1 MVGQKNCDFDQLYRD
16 GDQSG
21 NSIISQ
27 QNLKTH
33 EKHKDRQTKFLQ
45 QNKNYNKMI

>member
-33 EKHKDRQTKFLQ
+33 EKHKDRQTTSYSKI
-45 QNKNYNKMI
+45 KNIIK